1 MNVIERFQKSFAFNW
16 GVGTIEFGA
25 GKIAELG
32 NIVKSMK
39 ANKTLVVTDKG
50 LTETGILEKI
60 KTLPALG
67 AFDENDLKELLRISK
82 IATYQPDDLIAVEG
96 DDGELRIILLSQCED
111 FFKEINGLYTLTT
124 CFRHV
129 CQQYRSP
136 V

>member
-60 KTLPALG
+60 KTPLDQAG
-67 AFDENDLKELLRISK
+67 IDYAVFDE
-82 IATYQPDDLIAVEG
+82 VEPNPIDTTAEKG
-96 DDGELRIILLSQCED
+96 GALAREKQADVII
-111 FFKEINGLYTLTT
+111 G
-124 CFRHV
+124 V
-129 CQQYRSP
+129 
-136 V
+136 